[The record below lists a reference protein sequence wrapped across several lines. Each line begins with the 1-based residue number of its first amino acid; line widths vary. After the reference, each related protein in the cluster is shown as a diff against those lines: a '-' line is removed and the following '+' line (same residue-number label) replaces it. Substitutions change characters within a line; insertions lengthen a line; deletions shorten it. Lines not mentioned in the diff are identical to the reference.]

1 MYVAI
6 RNDSMTLTIL
16 QVATAVS
23 EMSSDAAAKLWDDNI
38 NRRLFDLMHS
48 QNSVDKLG
56 GLSAIGMQ
64 IKLCIKCAWPN
75 VLQTTFSMSTRKT
88 P

>member
-1 MYVAI
+1 MSVCSLQLSCDAMYVAI
-6 RNDSMTLTIL
+6 RNDRMTLTIL

-56 GLSAIGMQ
+56 GLSAIGMR
-64 IKLCIKCAWPN
+64 WY
-75 VLQTTFSMSTRKT
+75 V
-88 P
+88 